1 MVGLGLYCLRRIFRV
16 WGSFRQVSYYC
27 GFLKSRGRLIVG
39 HPDFHLT
46 SRRLFSASSGHS
58 ETSSMLPSSMVSGG
72 SGCVSGSHSRST
84 GVGLG
89 GDVQRT
95 PSGKV
100 RQRSKSQMRR
110 LEDGRSEEQGGGAGS
125 GSTAHRPLAET
136 DWSVGFVFDSEDTN
150 SQLVLLPPKPPSPLR
165 TIAQVAVEPTTT
177 TTVAPKGKIKELTS
191 SGRKSHPHF
200 FWLPLYRRSTCIRN
214 RLEHSCLRFRRYP
227 HRLYRFLRW
236 RRRERQSTPLWT
248 SSPSLFSTP
257 TGSPFLRASP
267 NKLAVGV
274 AGHSP
279 GNQSMSVIGK
289 GDSDW
294 CRWQPWA
301 WWGESCGWEW
311 EWWRWR
317 CEWN

>member
-1 MVGLGLYCLRRIFRV
+1 MR
-16 WGSFRQVSYYC
+16 
-27 GFLKSRGRLIVG
+27 
-39 HPDFHLT
+39 
-46 SRRLFSASSGHS
+46 
-58 ETSSMLPSSMVSGG
+58 PSSMVSGG

-177 TTVAPKGKIKELTS
+177 TIVAPKGKIKELTS

-200 FWLPLYRRSTCIRN
+200 FLASALSAFDMHTQSPRTLLPAFSAV
-214 RLEHSCLRFRRYP
+214 P
-227 HRLYRFLRW
+227 
-236 RRRERQSTPLWT
+236 
-248 SSPSLFSTP
+248 SSPLSVSALAPPRTPVYAFVDIVPFFVFNTDWVTFS
-257 TGSPFLRASP
+257 
-267 NKLAVGV
+267 
-274 AGHSP
+274 AGITEQARSGGCWSFAREPEH
-279 GNQSMSVIGK
+279 V
-289 GDSDW
+289 
-294 CRWQPWA
+294 CH
-301 WWGESCGWEW
+301 WEG
-311 EWWRWR
+311 RQR
-317 CEWN
+317 LV